1 MLEEPLPYASEFGL
15 VVIDVR
21 GHTLPTCLEELRTRH
36 NAVASMTL
44 RVSWVPSW
52 T

>member
-1 MLEEPLPYASEFGL
+1 MLTEPLPHPGQFGG
-15 VVIDVR
+15 VVIDVL
-21 GHTLPTCLEELRTRH
+21 GEPSSACTQEGCTPHSE
-36 NAVASMTL
+36 AASMTL

>member
-1 MLEEPLPYASEFGL
+1 MLDEPLPHPGQLGRVVIDALGEPSAAVLEEPRASHR
-15 VVIDVR
+15 D
-21 GHTLPTCLEELRTRH
+21 
-36 NAVASMTL
+36 VASMTL